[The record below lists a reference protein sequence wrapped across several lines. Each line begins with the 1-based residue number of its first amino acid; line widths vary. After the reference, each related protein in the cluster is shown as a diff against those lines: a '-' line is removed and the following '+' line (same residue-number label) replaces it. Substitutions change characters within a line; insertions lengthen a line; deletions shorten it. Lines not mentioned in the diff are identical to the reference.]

1 MSNHT
6 KRNQICGLL
15 FIPLA
20 EAEISN
26 LPGSDS
32 INVSGALTE
41 IPIASGE
48 FTEEQTNGSPAKQ
61 TLSANVTDTGQDT
74 SSKLRQL
81 FSQEGILVI
90 QLTSGEQKVV
100 GTDEFPVLV
109 TMTQSGSP
117 AAYQLTFDRESPE
130 PAKFLQSF

>member
-1 MSNHT
+1 MRNHT
-6 KRNQICGLL
+6 KRNQICGLK

-20 EAEISN
+20 EAEIFN

-32 INVSGALTE
+32 IKVTGNMEE

-48 FTEEQTNGSPAKQ
+48 FTEEVTDGSPTKQ
-61 TLSANVTDTGQDT
+61 TLSANITDTGQVT
-74 SSKLRQL
+74 YANFRKL
-81 FSQEGILVI
+81 FNQEGILVI
-90 QLTSGEQKVV
+90 QLTSGEKKVV

-109 TMTQSGSP
+109 TTTLSGSP

>member
-6 KRNQICGLL
+6 KRNQICGLK

-20 EAEISN
+20 EAEIFN

-32 INVSGALTE
+32 IQVSGTMEE
-41 IPIASGE
+41 ISIASGE
-48 FTEEQTNGSPAKQ
+48 FTEEITDGSPAKQ
-61 TLSANVTDTGQDT
+61 TLSANVTDTGQVT
-74 SSKLRQL
+74 YANFRKL
-81 FSQEGILVI
+81 FNQEGILVI
-90 QLTSGEQKVV
+90 QLTSGETKVV